1 MPEKDL
7 ISKQLL
13 KRLLVGF
20 SNQLFNL
27 DITEAE
33 LLNNEQPRIES
44 RRADLVARV
53 KDASGKSY
61 ILHVEIQNDNQK
73 HMPLRMLRY
82 YSDIALAHVGEKV
95 VQHLLYIGKAPLSM
109 PNQIRDHNLL
119 YHYEIL
125 DMRKQNSE
133 HFLNS
138 GNPDAIVLAIL
149 CDIREQGPNALVA
162 RIIKELRRLHGDK
175 LNKLRDSLKMLEVL
189 AGNRNLQTVVKENVE
204 MYIDVEKLGIY
215 QLVKEKSEAK
225 GVAKGEAKG
234 EAKGMKKGRAE
245 YQQEIVLQLLTKL
258 PPEQV
263 SDLSGIS
270 LAKVRSIAR
279 KQKSS

>member
-1 MPEKDL
+1 
-7 ISKQLL
+7 
-13 KRLLVGF
+13 
-20 SNQLFNL
+20 
-27 DITEAE
+27 
-33 LLNNEQPRIES
+33 
-44 RRADLVARV
+44 
-53 KDASGKSY
+53 
-61 ILHVEIQNDNQK
+61 
-73 HMPLRMLRY
+73 
-82 YSDIALAHVGEKV
+82 
-95 VQHLLYIGKAPLSM
+95 
-109 PNQIRDHNLL
+109 
-119 YHYEIL
+119 
-125 DMRKQNSE
+125 MRKQNSE

-149 CDIREQGPNALVA
+149 CNPQGQEPNALVA

-189 AGNRNLQTVVKENVE
+189 AGNRNLQNAVKENVE

-225 GVAKGEAKG
+225 GVARG

-245 YQQEIVLQLLTKL
+245 YQQEIILQLLTKL

-263 SDLSGIS
+263 ADLSGIS

-279 KQKSS
+279 QKKSS

>member
-53 KDASGKSY
+53 KDANGKSY
-61 ILHVEIQNDNQK
+61 ILHIEIQNDNQK
-73 HMPLRMLRY
+73 NMPLRMLRY

-95 VQHLLYIGKAPLSM
+95 VQHLLYIGKAPLAM

-125 DMRKQNSE
+125 DMSKQNGE

-138 GNPDAIVLAIL
+138 NNPDAIVLAIL
-149 CDIREQGPNALVA
+149 CDPQEQEPNALVA
-162 RIIKELRRLHGDK
+162 RIIKDLRRLHGDK
-175 LNKLRDSLKMLEVL
+175 LDKLRDSLKMLEVL
-189 AGNRNLQTVVKENVE
+189 AGNRNLQTVVKENVK

-215 QLVKEKSEAK
+215 QLVKEK
-225 GVAKGEAKG
+225 G
-234 EAKGMKKGRAE
+234 EAKGMEKGRAE
-245 YQQEIVLQLLTKL
+245 YQQEIILQLLEKL
-258 PPEQV
+258 APEQV
-263 SDLSGIS
+263 AEFSGVS
-270 LAKVRSIAR
+270 LEKVRDIAA
-279 KQKSS
+279 KGKHQ

>member
-20 SNQLFNL
+20 SNQLFHL
-27 DITEAE
+27 DITQAE
-33 LLNNEQPRIES
+33 LIDNEQPRIES

-53 KDASGKSY
+53 KDANGKSY
-61 ILHVEIQNDNQK
+61 ILHIEIQNDNQK
-73 HMPLRMLRY
+73 NMPLRMLRY

-109 PNQIRDHNLL
+109 PNQIRDHKLL

-149 CDIREQGPNALVA
+149 CNPQGQEPNALVA

-189 AGNRNLQTVVKENVE
+189 AGNRNLQNAVKENVE

-225 GVAKGEAKG
+225 GVARG

-245 YQQEIVLQLLTKL
+245 YQQEIILQLLTKL

-263 SDLSGIS
+263 ADLSGIS

-279 KQKSS
+279 QKKSS